1 MASGA
6 FDIRLAGSGK
16 VFTVPEGATIIEVLR
31 LEGIEVLT
39 SCEAGLCGT
48 CRTRYLEGT
57 PEHHDFVLS
66 DEERKEFVMICC
78 ARATSALL
86 VLDLPER

>member
-1 MASGA
+1 MAGA
-6 FDIRLAGSGK
+6 FDIRLAGSGQ
-16 VFTVPEGATIIEVLR
+16 VFTVPEDASIVEVLR

-48 CRTRYLEGT
+48 CRTRYLEGM
-57 PEHHDFVLS
+57 PEHHDMVLT

-78 ARATSALL
+78 ARAVSPLL
-86 VLDLPER
+86 VLDLPVR